1 MNDIHMMP
9 GETKV
14 IIISANKQ
22 WNDTH
27 IMMSK
32 GETYYFESSG
42 SWQDSS
48 TTCDANGYI
57 STGLLLRLTEWLRRF
72 PKANW
77 FALIGAISH
86 SEKNFFEIG
95 HKATI
100 TIEQEGLFSGFAND
114 VSLMYGNNS
123 GEIELTIKRLF

>member
-48 TTCDANGYI
+48 TTCDTNGYI
-57 STGLLLRLTEWLRRF
+57 STGLLRRLTEWLRRF

-86 SEKNFFEIG
+86 SEK
-95 HKATI
+95 T
-100 TIEQEGLFSGFAND
+100 
-114 VSLMYGNNS
+114 SLK
-123 GEIELTIKRLF
+123 LAIKPPLLLNKRDYSLALPMM